1 MFRSFI
7 CSSLILTPVSY
18 QRLSN
23 TAFTRSPR
31 RVVVALIRFT
41 TVSKLTRGFSFPV
54 HTDKREHPVLDLVP
68 LAGPRRIVT
77 HHHVQS
83 GFLTEALQVVL
94 PGPVATSVA
103 APAVGADEHLPRC
116 RVVPPAED
124 APPSSDTLHP

>member
-41 TVSKLTRGFSFPV
+41 TVSKLTRGSAFQFILINE
-54 HTDKREHPVLDLVP
+54 DHPFLLLGVDRNHRLALRQKALRGLVEVAKLSVALGMRSTLLVLDV
-68 LAGPRRIVT
+68 
-77 HHHVQS
+77 S
-83 GFLTEALQVVL
+83 LQ
-94 PGPVATSVA
+94 
-103 APAVGADEHLPRC
+103 
-116 RVVPPAED
+116 RVVQLP
-124 APPSSDTLHP
+124 